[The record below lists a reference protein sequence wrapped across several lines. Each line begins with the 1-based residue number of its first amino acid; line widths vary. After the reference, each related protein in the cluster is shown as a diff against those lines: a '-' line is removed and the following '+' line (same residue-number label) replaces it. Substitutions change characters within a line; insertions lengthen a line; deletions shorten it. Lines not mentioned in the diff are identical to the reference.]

1 MAPDT
6 FVGLLSDISSFRIS
20 TVTNSPKVVDKNNPL
35 TTLRVIFRCS
45 AVELPV
51 IGKRVNVFSKP
62 RLESLGKHDLGLKF
76 TSYQN
81 NIPRSDVK

>member
-20 TVTNSPKVVDKNNPL
+20 TNSPKVVDKNNPL

-81 NIPRSDVK
+81 KIPRSYVK